1 MTRPRSFAAILLV
14 VVTAAGWAP
23 VEACGDKFLMLGR
36 GARLQDAYRSL
47 HPGKILIYTRPST
60 DTKAAI
66 RNPQFHKSLRQA
78 GHGVSIIEDWALLE
92 QALKSVPVDVVL
104 ADVAEAHRLQPLASA
119 SPSNPT
125 ALYVLFPSNLD
136 QSKILQQQYMCKLKA
151 SDRGLRYLD
160 EIENAMKARA
170 AAGGARKS

>member
-14 VVTAAGWAP
+14 VVTVRVGLGGGVRRQVPDGRARRTIS
-23 VEACGDKFLMLGR
+23 ACLPFGP
-36 GARLQDAYRSL
+36 S
-47 HPGKILIYTRPST
+47 GKILIYTRPST

-104 ADVAEAHRLQPLASA
+104 ADVGEAQRLQPLASA

-125 ALYVLFPSNLD
+125 ALYVLFPSNLER
-136 QSKILQQQYMCKLKA
+136 SEILQKQYMCKLKA
-151 SDRGLRYLD
+151 SDRELRYLD